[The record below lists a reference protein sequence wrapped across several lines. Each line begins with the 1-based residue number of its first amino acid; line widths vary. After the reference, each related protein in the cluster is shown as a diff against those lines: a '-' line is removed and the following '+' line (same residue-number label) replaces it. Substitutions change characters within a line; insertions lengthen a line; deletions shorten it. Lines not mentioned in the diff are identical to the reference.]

1 MLVQQ
6 RGKESGGSYVKPAQ
20 DVPIVFYR
28 VNVAYLGR
36 LNHVAGRL
44 QLGKS
49 ADTKYKVLVHVLH

>member
-1 MLVQQ
+1 M
-6 RGKESGGSYVKPAQ
+6 KPAQ